1 MAMDDKFDAVIIG
14 GGIAG
19 STTGRLISKH
29 GHKVLIIE
37 EHREIG
43 KPLQCAGL
51 VTPRIFK
58 LVPENGCTLNEVR
71 GAIIHSPGGQEL
83 KIDAGKTKALVID
96 RVRLDQNSMTAAVHA
111 GCELRL
117 GAKAISA
124 KHKGKSVTTKLFQN
138 GKTYSINSKLL
149 IGADGVQS
157 QVSRWFNLKGP
168 KTILPG
174 FGAELVGVDSD
185 PRFVEIFLGNNIAP
199 NFFAWV
205 IPKAR
210 NKTSGVL
217 PARVGLA
224 CSKAPK
230 FAYQYYHKLF
240 SHPYLGPRLAR
251 SRPIQII
258 AGGIP
263 MGPVTKSYT
272 DNVMLVG
279 DSAGQ
284 VKPTS
289 GGGIYTSLL
298 SAGFCAKTAGQALQT
313 KNYSAKTLRSYQRA
327 WQAELGKEFKQGYRL
342 FKVFM
347 HLTNDQLEDGFR
359 LLGKKAILDIISSEG
374 DIDYPS
380 KVTTKVIKK
389 VPQLLKFA
397 KPYLRSFF

>member
-1 MAMDDKFDAVIIG
+1 MDDKFDAVIIG

-19 STTGRLISKH
+19 STTGKLISEH

-37 EHREIG
+37 EHHEIG

-58 LVPENGCTLNEVR
+58 LVHENGCTLNEVR
-71 GAIIHSPGGQEL
+71 GAIIHSPSGKEL

-96 RVRLDQNSMTAAVHA
+96 RVRLDQNCMVAAA
-111 GCELRL
+111 RADCELRL

-124 KHKGKSVTTKLFQN
+124 KHTSNSITTKILRN
-138 GKTYSINSKLL
+138 GKTYSINSKLV

-157 QVSRWFNLKGP
+157 RVSQWFNLKGP
-168 KTILPG
+168 KTILSG

-185 PRFVEIFLGNNIAP
+185 PRFVEIFLGNDIAP

-210 NKTSGVL
+210 KKISGVL

-240 SHPYLGPRLAR
+240 SHPYLGPRLLK
-251 SRPIQII
+251 SRPIQYI

-263 MGPVTKSYT
+263 LGLVTKSYT

-279 DSAGQ
+279 DAAGQ

-289 GGGIYTSLL
+289 GGGVYTSILC
-298 SAGFCAKTAGQALQT
+298 AGFCARTAVQALQT
-313 KNYSAKTLRSYQRA
+313 KDYSAKTLRSYQRA
-327 WQAELGKEFKQGYRL
+327 WQTELGKELKHGYRL

-347 HLTNDQLEDGFR
+347 HLTDDQLEEGFK
-359 LLGKKAILDIISSEG
+359 LLGKKAILNFISSEG

-380 KVTTKVIKK
+380 KVTTNVIKR

>member
-1 MAMDDKFDAVIIG
+1 MDDIFDAVIIG

-19 STTGRLISKH
+19 STTGKLISEH

-58 LVPENGCTLNEVR
+58 IVPENGCTLNEVS
-71 GAIIHSPGGQEL
+71 GAIIHSPNGKQL

-96 RVRLDQNSMTAAVHA
+96 RVRLDQNCMSAAGRA
-111 GCELRL
+111 GCYIRL

-124 KHKGKSVTTKLFQN
+124 KHTGKSVTIKIFQN
-138 GKTYSINSKLL
+138 GKTYSITSKMI

-168 KTILPG
+168 KAILPG
-174 FGAELVGVDSD
+174 FGAELAGVDSD
-185 PRFVEIFLGNNIAP
+185 PRFVEIFIGNDIAP

-210 NKTSGVL
+210 KKIRGVL

-224 CSKAPK
+224 CSKASK
-230 FAYQYYHKLF
+230 FALQYYHKLF
-240 SHPYLGPRLAR
+240 SHPYLGPRLAK
-251 SRPIQII
+251 SRPIQYI
-258 AGGIP
+258 AGAIP
-263 MGPVTKSYT
+263 LGLVAKSYT

-279 DSAGQ
+279 DAAGQ

-289 GGGIYTSLL
+289 GGGVYTSIIC
-298 SAGFCAKTAGQALQT
+298 AGLCAKTADQALMT
-313 KNYSAKTLRSYQRA
+313 KDYSAKILRSYQHA
-327 WQAELGKEFKQGYRL
+327 WQTELGKELKQGYRL

-347 HLTNDQLEDGFR
+347 HLTDDQLEEGFK
-359 LLGKKAILDIISSEG
+359 LLGEKAILNIISSEG

-380 KVTTKVIKK
+380 KVTTKVIKR